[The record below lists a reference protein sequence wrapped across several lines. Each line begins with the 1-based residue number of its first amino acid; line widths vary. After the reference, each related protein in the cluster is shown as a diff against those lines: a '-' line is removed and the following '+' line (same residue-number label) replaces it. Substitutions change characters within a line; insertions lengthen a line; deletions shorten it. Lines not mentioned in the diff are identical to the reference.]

1 MSEGGPRARAKA
13 APAQDARL
21 APLLREAHAWL
32 RLWKTCNDGAC
43 RHHRRCSGDADGCGA
58 RAAGASW
65 AWLKQVV
72 AAVLAGKS
80 LQAAAKAANLARLPY
95 RARKILRWPGVPCWD
110 PVEFVQLHNGKWVRI
125 DQAPAVAP
133 LDPQVVALL
142 ASGWLR
148 SAVREMEVEMRP
160 PPAARP
166 RPSNASA
173 RRAALRAKVGMR
185 GGARQTR
192 LPAHTSRRRAIARP
206 QGRSRPSSTGY
217 GRA

>member
-1 MSEGGPRARAKA
+1 MSEGRTRVRAKA
-13 APAQDARL
+13 APAQDPRL
-21 APLLREAHAWL
+21 APLLHDAHARL

-43 RHHRRCSGDADGCGA
+43 EHLRRCMRDADRCGA
-58 RAAGASW
+58 RATPASW

-95 RARKILRWPGVPCWD
+95 RARKILRWPGVPVWD

-125 DQAPAVAP
+125 DQAPAVPP

-142 ASGWLR
+142 ASDWLP
-148 SAVREMEVEMRP
+148 SALHEMEVERRA

-173 RRAALRAKVGMR
+173 RRAARRAR
-185 GGARQTR
+185 AGA
-192 LPAHTSRRRAIARP
+192 SRRARAGAAR
-206 QGRSRPSSTGY
+206 
-217 GRA
+217 